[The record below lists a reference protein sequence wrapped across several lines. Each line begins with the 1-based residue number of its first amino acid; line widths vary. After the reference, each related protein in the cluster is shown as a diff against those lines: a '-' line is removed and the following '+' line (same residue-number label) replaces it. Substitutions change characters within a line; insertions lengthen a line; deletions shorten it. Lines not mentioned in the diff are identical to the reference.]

1 MKVTYEQVQAAA
13 KLLGTLAPLFAFL
26 PLATLIDRWL
36 TFIERILRAHPKP
49 KVPLSTLKLEA
60 YGGTVDGFL
69 GRVEMRGQQGRPRG
83 RSRGAHHYVQQQ
95 KGVQAGGN
103 ERARSP
109 GSSALYPE
117 DAN

>member
-83 RSRGAHHYVQQQ
+83 RSRGAHYYVQQRV
-95 KGVQAGGN
+95 GVGNGGN
-103 ERARSP
+103 ERVGSP
-109 GSSALYPE
+109 DSNSLYPE
-117 DAN
+117 DGD